1 MKKQIAFAIA
11 LISVLGLAALA
22 APLQQVRITTTADGP
37 PLPPGMA
44 GPMKPMGSGSA
55 VIFGQVT
62 EGESNRPVSGALVT
76 LTIPGT
82 QPLRVMAD
90 AQGRFGFRDLPAGRF
105 NLSTTRPGWVDGA
118 YGRTRPAGPTLSLGL
133 TDGEKVSGVSVP
145 MWRYAS
151 IAGTV
156 LDEAGEPIVNK
167 TVRTLKRTIASG
179 KVRLVSGPQDMTD
192 DRGMYRIGM
201 LEPGEYIVAVPLD
214 SGGIEFDAGPIR
226 EAVRDVVAVRGAM
239 VGASSAM
246 TFIGAEDGS
255 IGTPAGMSDDGRM
268 LAFPTVF
275 YPTAASA
282 SRASV
287 IAVTSGEERAAVD
300 FRLKA
305 AATSKV
311 TGTLM
316 GPDGPAA
323 NTPITLVPAEADDLV
338 SSIETL
344 SGFSDG
350 QGRFTIN
357 GIVPGQYVLRAIR
370 TPRMAMSPAETTTIQ
385 QAGSV
390 MVFRAATANLS
401 APLPTD
407 PTLWAEMT
415 VSVGARDLTDLT
427 VGLRPGIKVSGVV
440 QFNGGAE
447 RPASDRLPTIG
458 LSLEPADVR
467 PGLGSARGRVEP
479 SGQFSTLG
487 VPPGRYFIRVAGAP
501 QNWTFLSAMVNGRD
515 ASVVPVELESSDLSG
530 VVIAFTDRPSEL
542 SGEVTVDSGSPEA
555 MSVLVFPAEQ
565 SAWVGYGSASRR
577 FGSTRVGKDGKYRLT
592 NLPAGDYYAVAIQD
606 RLAGDW
612 QNPKFLESLMTTAS
626 RVRVRDG
633 DVVTQ
638 MLKVTR

>member
-1 MKKQIAFAIA
+1 MTKHIALAIA
-11 LISVLGLAALA
+11 LISVLGLGALA
-22 APLQQVRITTTADGP
+22 EPQDVRITTTVDGP
-37 PLPPGMA
+37 PLPPGLA
-44 GPMKPMGSGSA
+44 GPMQPLGSGSG

-62 EGESNRPVSGALVT
+62 EGETNRPVSGALVT
-76 LTIPGT
+76 LSIPGT
-82 QPLRVMAD
+82 QPIRVMAD
-90 AQGRFGFRDLPAGRF
+90 SQGRFGFRDLPRGRF

-118 YGRTRPAGPTLSLGL
+118 YGRTRPAGPTLALSLG
-133 TDGEKVSGVSVP
+133 DGEKVSGVNVP

-156 LDEAGEPIVNK
+156 VDESGEPIVNK
-167 TVRTLKRTIASG
+167 PVRTLKRTIASG
-179 KVRLVSGPQDMTD
+179 KVRLVPGPQDTTD

-201 LEPGEYIVAVPLD
+201 LGPGEYIVVVPLD
-214 SGGIEFDAGPIR
+214 SGGIEIDAGPIR
-226 EAVRDVVAVRGAM
+226 EAVRDVVAVRATA
-239 VGASSAM
+239 VGAASAM
-246 TFIGAEDGS
+246 TFIGSEDGG
-255 IGTPAGMSDDGRM
+255 IGTPAGMTEDGRM

-287 IAVTSGEERAAVD
+287 IAVSSGEERAAVD

-305 AATSKV
+305 SPTSKV

-323 NTPITLVPAEADDLV
+323 NTPITLVPAEADELV
-338 SSIETL
+338 SPVETL

-357 GIVPGQYVLRAIR
+357 GVVPGQYVLRAVR
-370 TPRMAMSPAETTTIQ
+370 TPRMAMGPGETTTIQ
-385 QAGSV
+385 QGGGV
-390 MVFRAATANLS
+390 MVFRATAANLS

-415 VSVGARDLTDLT
+415 LSVGARDLTDLT
-427 VGLRPGIKVSGVV
+427 VGLRPGVKVTGVV

-447 RPASDRLPTIG
+447 RPASDRMPTIG
-458 LSLEPADVR
+458 VSLEPADVR
-467 PGLGSARGRVEP
+467 PGQGTARGRVEP
-479 SGQFSTLG
+479 SGQFSTMG
-487 VPPGRYFIRVAGAP
+487 VPPGRYFVRVAGAP
-501 QNWTFLSAMVNGRD
+501 QNWTFHSAMVNGRD

-542 SGEVTVDSGSPEA
+542 SGDVTVETGSPEA

-565 SAWVGYGSASRR
+565 SAWIGYGSASRR
-577 FGSTRVGKDGKYRLT
+577 FGSARVGKDGKYRLT
-592 NLPAGDYYAVAIQD
+592 NLPAGEYYAVAIQD
-606 RLAGDW
+606 RLAADW
-612 QNPKFLESLMTTAS
+612 QNPKFLESLMTSAS

-633 DVVTQ
+633 DTVTL
-638 MLKVTR
+638 MLKVSR